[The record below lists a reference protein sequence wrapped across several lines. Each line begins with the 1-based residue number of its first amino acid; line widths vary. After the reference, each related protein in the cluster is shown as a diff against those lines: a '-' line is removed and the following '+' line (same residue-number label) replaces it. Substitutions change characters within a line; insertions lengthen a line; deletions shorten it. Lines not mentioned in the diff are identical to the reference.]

1 MAIGS
6 SSRVDDEALRR
17 RMDRADLSF
26 GPAVAASLS
35 PLDHARNV
43 LVDRLRR
50 YEMHVRDEPFR

>member
-6 SSRVDDEALRR
+6 SSRVDDEALGR

-43 LVDRLRR
+43 LVDRRA
-50 YEMHVRDEPFR
+50 EGQ